1 MYSTAISSSVS
12 ALTTVLVKYEKKK
25 NKIFLWFSGIDGMGH
40 CNINKWI
47 CFCQSVSPSYLS
59 FVILYR
65 STMCMY
71 RFFKPFLGG
80 GAVCIFQSIYIFF
93 VDIISHHQ
101 IQESIILL
109 N

>member
-25 NKIFLWFSGIDGMGH
+25 NKILLWFSGIDGMGH

-59 FVILYR
+59 FVILYINTNEVVIYKNGGKELIGFLAAAAR
-65 STMCMY
+65 VRQLDQASIS
-71 RFFKPFLGG
+71 FF
-80 GAVCIFQSIYIFF
+80 
-93 VDIISHHQ
+93 
-101 IQESIILL
+101 
-109 N
+109 